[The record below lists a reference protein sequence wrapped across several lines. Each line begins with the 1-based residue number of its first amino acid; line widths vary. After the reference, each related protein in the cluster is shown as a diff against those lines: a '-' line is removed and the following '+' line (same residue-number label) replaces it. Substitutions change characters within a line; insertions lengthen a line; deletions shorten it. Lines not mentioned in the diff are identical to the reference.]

1 LDKIPSASIIFVAG
15 NGDLSFCP
23 PSFTRKIIA
32 AIKEHKS
39 RQRRTFYL
47 QSKRPAYF
55 RQFLRSLPDNVILLT
70 TLETNRDAGYRAISK
85 APLPSQRY
93 RQFKSLDYGRKGG
106 HHRAGNG
113 L

>member
-47 QSKRPAYF
+47 QSKRPAY
-55 RQFLRSLPDNVILLT
+55 LSLGASEPASGRRFKT
-70 TLETNRDAGYRAISK
+70 
-85 APLPSQRY
+85 SQLG
-93 RQFKSLDYGRKGG
+93 SCLVM
-106 HHRAGNG
+106 
-113 L
+113 